1 MTEISNPHDRFFKDV
16 LSRREAAR
24 DFVLYYLPADVAAL
38 LDIESLVVS
47 KDSFVDKELREHFSD
62 IIYQVDL
69 KQGDSAYIYLL
80 FEHKSYSDPL
90 IALHLLCYMIKIWE
104 QGVKQGKAR
113 PFSPIIPIVVY
124 HGKSKWNAG
133 PDFYALFDLPDG
145 LQAYMPN
152 FRYLLCDLSHC
163 SDEEIK
169 GTVTLRAAFLLLK
182 HIFSDDLSN
191 RLPEIL
197 SLLKSLSDKQSGLE
211 YLETILKYLAS
222 GTDRVGAEDLKN
234 VVTKIF
240 EDKGE
245 HIMPTLAE
253 QWTQQGLQQGLQ
265 QGKLQ
270 SVRESVVENL
280 EARFDVVPRSVV
292 KRIDEIEELSLLK
305 ILHKKSVVVDSLGQ
319 FKEVM
324 ARLME

>member
-1 MTEISNPHDRFFKDV
+1 
-16 LSRREAAR
+16 
-24 DFVLYYLPADVAAL
+24 
-38 LDIESLVVS
+38 VVS

-80 FEHKSYSDPL
+80 FEHKSYSEPL
-90 IALHLLCYMIKIWE
+90 IALHLLRYMIKIWE

-113 PFSPIIPIVVY
+113 PFAPIIPIVVY

-152 FRYLLCDLSHC
+152 FRYLLCNLSHC

-169 GTVTLRAAFLLLK
+169 GTVTLKAAFLLLK

-191 RLPEIL
+191 RLPKIL
-197 SLLKSLSDKQSGLE
+197 SLLKSLSNKQSGLE

-222 GTDRVGAEDLKN
+222 GTDKVGAEDLKKA
-234 VVTKIF
+234 VAEIF
-240 EDKGE
+240 DDKGE

-253 QWTQQGLQQGLQ
+253 QWTQQGIQQGIQ
-265 QGKLQ
+265 Q
-270 SVRESVVENL
+270 SAREAVIDNL
-280 EARFDVVPRSVV
+280 EVRFEVVPKSIVN
-292 KRIDEIEELSLLK
+292 KLNEIYDPSILK
-305 ILHKKSVVVDSLGQ
+305 IFRRKAVKVKSLEEFEQIID
-319 FKEVM
+319 
-324 ARLME
+324 LMMK

>member
-1 MTEISNPHDRFFKDV
+1 
-16 LSRREAAR
+16 
-24 DFVLYYLPADVAAL
+24 
-38 LDIESLVVS
+38 
-47 KDSFVDKELREHFSD
+47 
-62 IIYQVDL
+62 
-69 KQGDSAYIYLL
+69 
-80 FEHKSYSDPL
+80 
-90 IALHLLCYMIKIWE
+90 MIKIWE
-104 QGVKQGKAR
+104 QGVKQGIAR

-124 HGKSKWNAG
+124 HGKSKWKAG
-133 PDFYALFDLPDG
+133 PDFYALFDLPDE

-152 FRYLLCDLSHC
+152 FRYLLCDLSHR

-182 HIFSDDLSN
+182 HIFSDDLGN

-222 GTDRVGAEDLKN
+222 GTDKVGAEDLEKA
-234 VVTKIF
+234 VTEIF
-240 EDKGE
+240 EDKGG

-253 QWTQQGLQQGLQ
+253 QWTQQGIQQGIQQGMQQGMQ

-270 SVRESVVENL
+270 SVRESVIENL
-280 EARFDVVPRSVV
+280 ETRFNVVSRSVV
-292 KRIDEIEELSLLK
+292 KGIDEIEELSLLK
-305 ILHKKSVVVDSLGQ
+305 MLHKKSVVVDSLEQ

-324 ARLME
+324 AKIME

>member
-1 MTEISNPHDRFFKDV
+1 
-16 LSRREAAR
+16 
-24 DFVLYYLPADVAAL
+24 
-38 LDIESLVVS
+38 
-47 KDSFVDKELREHFSD
+47 
-62 IIYQVDL
+62 
-69 KQGDSAYIYLL
+69 
-80 FEHKSYSDPL
+80 
-90 IALHLLCYMIKIWE
+90 MIKIWE

-133 PDFYALFDLPDG
+133 PDFYTLFDLPDG

-169 GTVTLRAAFLLLK
+169 GTVTLRAGFLLLK

-191 RLPEIL
+191 RLPEIF

-222 GTDRVGAEDLKN
+222 GTDKVGAEELKN

-253 QWTQQGLQQGLQ
+253 QWTQQGLQQGLQQGKQQGLQ

>member
-1 MTEISNPHDRFFKDV
+1 MPPGQTCSNKIVGASLSRPHFDPPVNGYVQVDQKLCKGPGQMTEISNPHDRFFKDV
-16 LSRREAAR
+16 LSRREAAQ

-47 KDSFVDKELREHFSD
+47 KDTFV
-62 IIYQVDL
+62 
-69 KQGDSAYIYLL
+69 
-80 FEHKSYSDPL
+80 
-90 IALHLLCYMIKIWE
+90 
-104 QGVKQGKAR
+104 
-113 PFSPIIPIVVY
+113 
-124 HGKSKWNAG
+124 
-133 PDFYALFDLPDG
+133 
-145 LQAYMPN
+145 
-152 FRYLLCDLSHC
+152 
-163 SDEEIK
+163 
-169 GTVTLRAAFLLLK
+169 
-182 HIFSDDLSN
+182 
-191 RLPEIL
+191 
-197 SLLKSLSDKQSGLE
+197 
-211 YLETILKYLAS
+211 
-222 GTDRVGAEDLKN
+222 
-234 VVTKIF
+234 
-240 EDKGE
+240 DKGE

-253 QWTQQGLQQGLQ
+253 QWTQQGMQQGLQ

>member
-1 MTEISNPHDRFFKDV
+1 M
-16 LSRREAAR
+16 
-24 DFVLYYLPADVAAL
+24 LYYLPADVAAL

-69 KQGDSAYIYLL
+69 KEGDSAYIYLL

-90 IALHLLCYMIKIWE
+90 IALHLLRYMIKIWE

-133 PDFYALFDLPDG
+133 PDFYELFDLPDG
-145 LQAYMPN
+145 LQVYMPN
-152 FRYLLCDLSHC
+152 FRYLLCDLSHR

-191 RLPEIL
+191 RLPEIF

-222 GTDRVGAEDLKN
+222 GTDRVGAEELKN

-253 QWTQQGLQQGLQ
+253 QWTQQGLQ

-324 ARLME
+324 AKIME